1 MYKCIQQLKQ
11 DTPLEQNIFFSNLK
25 QTNKK
30 NNPCFSR
37 KAFVAGQLDFLGAVT
52 YFSFPMMQLCSRIQN
67 FPARWNIL
75 SNIIEEHG
83 QGSFAQTHKA
93 TFTAFL
99 QQIGIGT
106 TTIENHTYH
115 PCIDIFNHTLHSI
128 CQSAHPYVG
137 IACLGIIEDRFSEIS
152 FQIGSFL
159 IDAKWVQPEH
169 LQHYTTHKEL
179 DILHADDFYSIISPH
194 WDTHSKDIKKGLQI
208 GNYLLLHLYEQ
219 LYEIHQHKI

>member
-25 QTNKK
+25 QPNKK

-83 QGSFAQTHKA
+83 QGS
-93 TFTAFL
+93 
-99 QQIGIGT
+99 G
-106 TTIENHTYH
+106 
-115 PCIDIFNHTLHSI
+115 
-128 CQSAHPYVG
+128 
-137 IACLGIIEDRFSEIS
+137 
-152 FQIGSFL
+152 
-159 IDAKWVQPEH
+159 
-169 LQHYTTHKEL
+169 
-179 DILHADDFYSIISPH
+179 
-194 WDTHSKDIKKGLQI
+194 
-208 GNYLLLHLYEQ
+208 
-219 LYEIHQHKI
+219 